1 MLVVQNKMGKK
12 AKILEKVLSGQSDN
26 NIAFADLVDL
36 LETFG
41 FDHRQQG
48 SHHIFTRV
56 GVIERVNLQ
65 SDGPK
70 AKKYQVKQ
78 VRNVLTKYSFKENE

>member
-1 MLVVQNKMGKK
+1 M
-12 AKILEKVLSGQSDN
+12 
-26 NIAFADLVDL
+26 FADLVSL

-48 SHHIFTRV
+48 SHHIFTKL
-56 GVIERVNLQ
+56 GVIERINLQ

-70 AKKYQVKQ
+70 AKKYQIRQ
-78 VRNVLTKYSFKENE
+78 VRNILTKYSFKENG

>member
-1 MLVVQNKMGKK
+1 MGKK
-12 AKILEKVLSGQSDN
+12 DKILEKILSGQSDS
-26 NIAFADLVDL
+26 NIMFADLVSL

-48 SHHIFTRV
+48 SHHIFTKL
-56 GVIERVNLQ
+56 GVIERINLQ

-70 AKKYQVKQ
+70 AKKYQIRQ
-78 VRNVLTKYSFKENE
+78 VRNILTKYSFKENG